1 MEFHQ
6 LRYFIAAAE
15 ELSVTAAA
23 KRLYISQPA
32 LSRQIQALEE
42 ELGVPLFD
50 RIKKRMHLTDAGRFF
65 LVRAR
70 QIVCDADTS
79 IQLVQEQFGEAKRKI
94 RLGFISIFLDDIVAP
109 AVKAVRKHSEK
120 FEISLHELS
129 PKAQLDRLR
138 DDQLDLALLGN
149 LSEEDRTR
157 YEMKCIMR
165 SPMAAVLP
173 DDHKLANRKQ
183 IVLSELQ
190 DEPFVS
196 LSDTIFPGR
205 RNFLRTVCQSQG
217 FDPEITEESDSLS
230 LLLGSVSAGDGVAI
244 LPAHSQKLPH
254 AGSVFIHLKT
264 PVIYAEVL
272 AVYKPNL
279 PTCAFSKLL
288 GELEKAAAAI

>member
-42 ELGVPLFD
+42 ELGVPLFN

-109 AVKAVRKHSEK
+109 AVKAVRRQSEK

-149 LSEEDRTR
+149 LSDEDRTR

-165 SPMAAVLP
+165 SPMSAVLP
-173 DDHKLANRKQ
+173 DDHKLAKRKQ
-183 IVLSELQ
+183 IVLSELK

-217 FDPEITEESDSLS
+217 FDPEIAEEADSLS

-244 LPAHSQKLPH
+244 MPAHSQKLPH
-254 AGSVFIHLKT
+254 AGSVFVHLKT

-279 PTCAFSKLL
+279 PAGAFSKLL

>member
-6 LRYFIAAAE
+6 LRYFVATAE

-32 LSRQIQALEE
+32 LSRQIQALED

-50 RIKKRMHLTDAGRFF
+50 RIRKRMYLTEAGRFF

-70 QIVCDADTS
+70 QIICDAETS
-79 IQLVQEQFGEAKRKI
+79 VQLVQEQFGDAKRKI
-94 RLGFISIFLDDIVAP
+94 RLGFLSIFLDDIVAP
-109 AVKAVRKHSEK
+109 GLKSLRKKSDR
-120 FEISLHELS
+120 FDVSLHELS

-149 LSEEDRTR
+149 LSDEDRTR
-157 YEMKCIMR
+157 YEMKCLMR

-173 DDHKLANRKQ
+173 DDHRLANRKQ
-183 IVLSELQ
+183 IVLSELGK
-190 DEPFVS
+190 EPFVS

-205 RNFLRTVCQSQG
+205 RQFLRSICQSQG
-217 FDPEITEESDSLS
+217 FDPEIAEESDSLS
-230 LLLGSVSAGDGVAI
+230 LLLAAVSAGSGVAL
-244 LPAHSQKLPH
+244 LPAHSQKMPH
-254 AGSVFIHLKT
+254 AGTIYVHLKT

-272 AVYKPNL
+272 AVYKPNQ
-279 PTCAFSKLL
+279 PAGVFGTLL
-288 GELEKAAAAI
+288 EELEKSAAAI